1 MAAFNFPNSPSV
13 NDTYSA
19 NGMTFTW
26 NGTKWERTSPS
37 VGAQGAT
44 GSTGAQ
50 GATGST
56 GAQGATAAQGAQ
68 GATGS
73 TGNTGAQGATGPSGP
88 TGNTGAQGAAGPTGP
103 TGNTGA
109 QGATAAQGAQG
120 ATGSTG
126 AQGAAGA
133 AGGTDIVNDTSP
145 QLGANLNLNGYAIY
159 NPFSSNLSLQLVN
172 GEKYFQGVTNGA
184 AELYYNGD
192 KQCETQ
198 STGFSIKGGT
208 TSSESLLRI
217 IGNEGQDAQ
226 LEMRSD
232 DGDDDPDHWRLRS
245 KASDNSF
252 DLVSYAGGSYQSVL
266 RGTSDRSIELKYQSS
281 TKMYSYSSGMSMNS
295 ITNTLR
301 WPYDGNSNSRSFGFI
316 GENGQYQTFDLVCSN
331 GADTTLDEIN
341 IRVYANGGVYL
352 YNDNE
357 IKYYTSS
364 DGGNVRGNA
373 SSCYIK
379 LQTSDGTKRSSVY
392 ANNSNQIGFL
402 DENDNWHVNFNRGS
416 NSFIY
421 SHFLPSSDSY
431 SLGSSSYRWGNLYTS
446 DISLSNESKK
456 DEGGNDVDGTWGDY
470 TIQEG
475 ESDLFLINNRSGKKY
490 KFNLTEVS

>member
-1 MAAFNFPNSPSV
+1 MCIRDRSN
-13 NDTYSA
+13 
-19 NGMTFTW
+19 
-26 NGTKWERTSPS
+26 
-37 VGAQGAT
+37 
-44 GSTGAQ
+44 
-50 GATGST
+50 
-56 GAQGATAAQGAQ
+56 
-68 GATGS
+68 
-73 TGNTGAQGATGPSGP
+73 
-88 TGNTGAQGAAGPTGP
+88 
-103 TGNTGA
+103 
-109 QGATAAQGAQG
+109 
-120 ATGSTG
+120 
-126 AQGAAGA
+126 
-133 AGGTDIVNDTSP
+133 GGTDIVNDTSP
-145 QLGANLNLNGYAIY
+145 QLGGNLNLNGYAIY
-159 NPFSSNLSLQLVN
+159 NPFGSNLSLQLVN

-184 AELYYNGD
+184 AELYYDGD

-198 STGFSIKGGT
+198 TTGLSIKGGAT
-208 TSSESLLRI
+208 GSESLLRI

-252 DLVSYAGGSYQSVL
+252 DLVSYAGGSYQSVF

-281 TKMYSYSSGMSMNS
+281 TKMYSYTSGMSMGA

-301 WPYDGNSNSRSFGFI
+301 WPYDGSGNSRSFGFI
-316 GENGQYQTFDLVCSN
+316 GEDGSYGMFELKCSN
-331 GADTTLDEIN
+331 GADTTLDEVN

-352 YNDNE
+352 YNDSE
-357 IKYYTSS
+357 LKYYTSS

-373 SSCYIK
+373 SQCYLK

-392 ANNSNQIGFL
+392 ANNSNQIGFT
-402 DENDNWHVNFNRGS
+402 DENDSWHVNFNRGS